1 MRIKFII
8 WTFLLAIGISSC
20 EDPCAE
26 VNSDE
31 KCVKNTITQDLEYFI
46 VHSDSTISNN
56 VTLNPD
62 DRICQTLD
70 FGDYQWVA
78 ENPQFKF
85 EGDFVIDP
93 CERNPE
99 IILSI
104 DFLRFD
110 FRDSLLG
117 EFNFICQKQEH
128 PDSLFVTDSI
138 TGSVGIEDISNNIRI
153 NGFSSDLVS
162 LTQTGANDFEFTSVE
177 NNPNISGTYN
187 DLTKELRF
195 NSVLLNNIGVNEI
208 CDCVGNR

>member
-1 MRIKFII
+1 MRIKLFILGL
-8 WTFLLAIGISSC
+8 LLAIGNSSC
-20 EDPCAE
+20 VDQCKE

-31 KCVKNTITQDLEYFI
+31 KCVKNIGTQDLEYYVI
-46 VHSDSTISNN
+46 GADSTISNN
-56 VTLNPD
+56 IILNLD

-70 FGDYQWVA
+70 NGEYQWVA

-85 EGDFVIDP
+85 EGDFIIDP

-99 IILSI
+99 IILDI

-110 FRDSLLG
+110 YRDSLLG

-138 TGSVGIEDISNNIRI
+138 TGSIGIEDISNNIRI
-153 NGFSSDLVS
+153 NGFSSDLVN
-162 LTQTGANDFEFTSVE
+162 LTQTSPNVFEFTSVE
-177 NNPNISGTYN
+177 NNPTITGTYN
-187 DLTKELRF
+187 DLTKEITY

-208 CDCVGNR
+208 CDCVGTR